1 MSPNEPIVVVGS
13 ACRFPGGVDS
23 PAKLWDLL
31 KEPKDLQS
39 EVPKER
45 FNIDAFYHPNG
56 SHHGRTNAR
65 HGYFLDE
72 TPRAFDA
79 SFFNIQAGEAESID
93 PQQRLLLETT
103 YDAVA
108 AAGYGLHDLRGSD
121 TAVYVGL
128 MTHDF
133 ELVKVN
139 DISYSPTYF
148 ATGAATSIASNRL
161 SYFFDWH
168 GPSMTIDT
176 ACSSSLVAV
185 HLAVQ
190 QLRNGSSKTAIAAGS
205 NLILSPMN
213 YITESKLNMLSPTG
227 RSRMWDAAADGY
239 ARGEGVAT
247 VVLKTLS
254 QALLNGDSI
263 ECVIRETGINQDG
276 RTTGI
281 TMPSHVAQETLI
293 RETYARAGLD
303 VAQAENRC
311 QFFEAHGTGTPAG
324 DPQEAEAI
332 SKAFFG
338 SQDSPDSERLFVGS
352 LKTVIGHTEGT
363 AGIAGLLKAS
373 LAVQNGVIP
382 PNLLF
387 ENLSPKVAPFYKNIA
402 ITREAQ
408 SWPEL
413 KPGQPRR
420 ASVNSFGFGGTNA
433 HAIIEEYKPSAS
445 SSETT
450 SKPESQLISAAYALP
465 LVLSAKSER
474 SLKSLMK
481 QTAQFIKSNPDTDM
495 LDLFWT
501 LLRKRSILPYRQT
514 VVGSSREAITLA
526 LENVISENAS
536 LEPNLRSFTTSQEKP
551 RLLGVFT
558 GQGAQWPGM
567 LRSLISAIPHV
578 RDIVAELDQSLQTLP
593 VEYRPSWTLY
603 EQFLLEDEV
612 SNVSKASFS
621 QPLCCAVQIVLVRLL
636 AAAGVEFTTIV
647 GHSSGEI
654 ACAFAG
660 GFISASQAI
669 RIAHLRGL
677 TSKHAGSP
685 NGGEGGML
693 AAGTSLEDAQE
704 LCELEMFQGRI
715 SVAASNSPDSTT
727 ISGDADA
734 LAELQTILED
744 ESKFVRMLKVD
755 KAYHSHHMI
764 PCSSHY
770 IKALTDCG
778 CDVADGAG
786 SSVAW
791 YSSVHQNKRMKASD
805 VTAEY
810 WNDNLV
816 SPVRFMQAVE
826 AAAIEHKSLDAAIE
840 VGCHPALKA
849 PCLATLKTVLSE
861 DMPYTGCMQRGSD
874 NVQAFASAVGYLWER
889 LNLGAVD
896 PDSFISKV
904 LAPGKSLRSLS
915 KTLPRYPWDHSRT
928 HWNETRAIKAHLH
941 GSRPHLLLGS
951 LSPSSTSSS
960 SQWHNTVRPRDQEW
974 LQGHALQGQAVFP
987 AAGYIVMA
995 MEAALQMAGGRSVQ
1009 LLEVL
1014 DMSIDKAVTFE
1025 DENSPAELIVAVDT
1039 LVSQPGQI
1047 KLGFTIDSC
1056 LAKESR
1062 PSTSATGQ
1070 LVVTFGDS
1078 SSNVLPPANEDPPHL
1093 TTVNIK
1099 NFYREL
1105 DELGFDYSKDYRCIY
1120 NLGRADAKATG
1131 VMAFP
1136 RLDDGSRPIVLHPAS
1151 MDLAFQTIMGAY
1163 SAPGDKR
1170 LRSIYV
1176 PVHIDRISL
1185 VPALCA
1191 SVAESDSAP
1200 VVHFNTANTYDKGD
1214 VLAGDATVFSSGND
1228 KQVLYR
1234 IENLLL
1240 QPLSKPSEAEDHK
1253 AFTKTVWGPLKPQ
1266 ALLDNPDLWATEQDK
1281 QVIPIIER
1289 ICYFYMKEFVSQL
1302 TEEDRTNATLP
1313 HQRYIYWNEHVSA
1326 KVKEG
1331 TWHEWYDPSWESDT
1345 REQIELLVVKNSYH
1359 PHVKMA
1365 KRVSENTLST
1375 IREKSNPFLWMDH
1388 DGLLTEFYTSYL
1400 TSGPGWLYGQELVS
1414 QLCHR
1419 YQTMDI
1425 LEIGGGTASATKYIL
1440 DIPQLGFNS
1449 YTFTDIS
1456 PAFFEKAQE
1465 HFSAHEDRMIF
1476 QKLDITK
1483 KPEEQGF
1490 KPHSYDM
1497 IIASSVLHATPK
1509 LAETMTNV
1517 RSLLKPGGHV
1527 VLLEATHRDHTRVG
1541 YLFGLFPDW
1550 WAGIDEGRD
1559 LDPFADIN
1567 QWDAIFKQTGFSG
1580 VDTRTL
1586 DRHGNL
1592 FPNTLFCTH
1601 AVNTKV
1607 ARLDAPLSAPP
1618 TDKALPQVV
1627 VVGGGSAKSARI
1639 LEEVRQTLPGR
1650 EIVSLKRIEDVL
1662 ESAIPPKST
1671 FLVLSELDHETFSG
1685 IDEVRFSAIKSL
1697 LELAGTILWLTENAW
1712 IENPYQAMT
1721 AGMLRSARLEYPATH
1736 NQSLD
1741 VDDAEKLD
1749 TQFVVEQLLR
1759 LEEPSGSKEDILWTL
1774 EPEVYVSK
1782 SRAYIPRIK
1791 PDIERNNRLNSKRR
1805 AITAPVDS
1813 RQTPVTLLASSDT
1826 LYLESSETFGA
1837 DSSAEADLEVKVDFS
1852 LGNAVR
1858 VGDLGFWHLLQGTIV
1873 GTDKAVIA
1881 LSTANA
1887 SIAHVHSRHAF
1898 VLPTSEGVAE
1908 SASTLLSTAARLVAQ
1923 RVFNGIASGASVL
1936 VMEPP
1941 SFCIEAI
1948 VEAGKS
1954 RKVQVHL
1961 ATTRASLSSSLPW
1974 IRLHSLETDAGIR
1987 KALPV
1992 NLSAYYDFSD
2002 EKSAI
2007 TSLGSRVA
2015 SLLPSVC
2022 LRFSR
2027 SHIFQS
2033 SAESISS
2040 LEQDALQRSL
2050 VEEAVLAAAAE
2061 VPQTTTSSEADDES
2075 IVRSARSIT
2084 DLKDALAT
2092 STIIDWRTETHV
2104 AARVRA
2110 VDSGKLFSLDKTYL
2124 LLGLAGSLGRSLA
2137 RWLITHGARHVVIS
2151 SRNPETPDPK
2161 WLAEIENLGGV
2172 ITVLSIDVSKE
2183 ASIDAG
2189 LAQIRQTLPPIGGIA
2204 YGPLVLHDALL
2215 ASMDLSMMNVPV
2227 NSKVVG
2233 AQILHERFSSQAKNP
2248 LDFFVMFSSVATVG
2262 GNPGQANY
2270 TAANSYLQALAQKRH
2285 AQGLP
2290 ASTIAIGAV
2299 IGVGFLSRTGREE
2312 EFKLAS
2318 DTDTI
2323 SEDEFLTLFAEAV
2336 VSGRRTPATQP
2347 VAITDI
2353 SDLEV
2358 ITGIPEF
2365 SARHKDTVKFYD
2377 DPRFGNLKVPES
2389 RANTDGASGA
2399 KSSVKE
2405 QLLKART
2412 LDEVR
2417 DIIVD
2422 GLSQKMRGILHIPA
2436 DEKVNATTPLIDQG
2450 VDSLGAITVGSWFSK
2465 TLMIDI
2471 PLLRVVSGASIAEL
2485 AEEAAGRLSRAAIP
2499 LIESADGIVSSE
2511 DDSRSGSDSPI
2522 DTSNATSISDL
2533 KGGEVVLDDKAAT
2546 SRQIPLSLTQ
2556 EHSWKLLQQLSSE
2569 PTIFHN
2575 TIGVFMK
2582 GSVDLERLEKALNKS
2597 LRRHEIF
2604 RTSFLP
2610 EGEQAILPTPVTR
2623 VRYVEVSDRAAAEEA
2638 YKQLEN
2644 EEYDLAAGE
2653 GLKIVNFHWAQDEHL
2668 FVIGYHRLVGD
2679 GSTTQNFLDE
2689 VGQLYDGAQLSAP
2702 PQYSSFAARQRSVVQ
2717 SGQMDADIAYWTS
2730 MYKTLPEVLP
2740 VLSLPGA
2747 QKQRDASNRVAWKQH
2762 VGTLRLS
2769 AILAFRIR
2777 ERCKKLKG
2785 VTPMHFY
2792 LAAYHLLLARLSA
2805 AEDVAIGIADT
2816 NRASIQDVSTMG
2828 FFANLLPV
2836 RLAPFEPA
2844 QTFADELEAIKERLR
2859 QAMQH
2864 ARVPYG
2870 VTLDRLGLASSSAE
2884 LPHAPLFQAVFDYR
2898 QGAAETG
2905 RLGGASFTEI
2915 WASRERTPHDVV
2927 LEMSDDPAREPLV
2940 TVKLQSYLYGEED
2953 PKAFLS
2959 AYEAILTSFSE
2970 NTKLAVAKD

>member
-1 MSPNEPIVVVGS
+1 MT
-13 ACRFPGGVDS
+13 
-23 PAKLWDLL
+23 LL
-31 KEPKDLQS
+31 S
-39 EVPKER
+39 C
-45 FNIDAFYHPNG
+45 I
-56 SHHGRTNAR
+56 
-65 HGYFLDE
+65 
-72 TPRAFDA
+72 
-79 SFFNIQAGEAESID
+79 
-93 PQQRLLLETT
+93 LLLRDFSIRNVAGRMDIEA
-103 YDAVA
+103 YDAVPICIYLWA
-108 AAGYGLHDLRGSD
+108 RVAQKWVVMTWRHWIYGLW
-121 TAVYVGL
+121 V
-128 MTHDF
+128 
-133 ELVKVN
+133 ELNLVLHQ
-139 DISYSPTYF
+139 
-148 ATGAATSIASNRL
+148 NR
-161 SYFFDWH
+161 
-168 GPSMTIDT
+168 
-176 ACSSSLVAV
+176 
-185 HLAVQ
+185 
-190 QLRNGSSKTAIAAGS
+190 
-205 NLILSPMN
+205 
-213 YITESKLNMLSPTG
+213 
-227 RSRMWDAAADGY
+227 RM
-239 ARGEGVAT
+239 
-247 VVLKTLS
+247 
-254 QALLNGDSI
+254 
-263 ECVIRETGINQDG
+263 
-276 RTTGI
+276 
-281 TMPSHVAQETLI
+281 
-293 RETYARAGLD
+293 
-303 VAQAENRC
+303 
-311 QFFEAHGTGTPAG
+311 
-324 DPQEAEAI
+324 
-332 SKAFFG
+332 
-338 SQDSPDSERLFVGS
+338 
-352 LKTVIGHTEGT
+352 
-363 AGIAGLLKAS
+363 
-373 LAVQNGVIP
+373 
-382 PNLLF
+382 
-387 ENLSPKVAPFYKNIA
+387 
-402 ITREAQ
+402 
-408 SWPEL
+408 
-413 KPGQPRR
+413 
-420 ASVNSFGFGGTNA
+420 
-433 HAIIEEYKPSAS
+433 KPS
-445 SSETT
+445 
-450 SKPESQLISAAYALP
+450 
-465 LVLSAKSER
+465 
-474 SLKSLMK
+474 
-481 QTAQFIKSNPDTDM
+481 
-495 LDLFWT
+495 
-501 LLRKRSILPYRQT
+501 
-514 VVGSSREAITLA
+514 
-526 LENVISENAS
+526 
-536 LEPNLRSFTTSQEKP
+536 
-551 RLLGVFT
+551 
-558 GQGAQWPGM
+558 
-567 LRSLISAIPHV
+567 
-578 RDIVAELDQSLQTLP
+578 DI
-593 VEYRPSWTLY
+593 
-603 EQFLLEDEV
+603 
-612 SNVSKASFS
+612 
-621 QPLCCAVQIVLVRLL
+621 
-636 AAAGVEFTTIV
+636 
-647 GHSSGEI
+647 
-654 ACAFAG
+654 
-660 GFISASQAI
+660 
-669 RIAHLRGL
+669 
-677 TSKHAGSP
+677 
-685 NGGEGGML
+685 
-693 AAGTSLEDAQE
+693 
-704 LCELEMFQGRI
+704 
-715 SVAASNSPDSTT
+715 
-727 ISGDADA
+727 
-734 LAELQTILED
+734 
-744 ESKFVRMLKVD
+744 
-755 KAYHSHHMI
+755 
-764 PCSSHY
+764 
-770 IKALTDCG
+770 
-778 CDVADGAG
+778 
-786 SSVAW
+786 
-791 YSSVHQNKRMKASD
+791 
-805 VTAEY
+805 TAEY
-810 WNDNLV
+810 WKENLI
-816 SPVRFMQAVE
+816 SSVRFMQATE
-826 AAAIEHKSLDAAIE
+826 AAAIEHQSLDAAIE

-861 DMPYTGCMQRGSD
+861 EISYTGCMQRGSD
-874 NVQAFASAVGYLWER
+874 NVQAFAVL
-889 LNLGAVD
+889 
-896 PDSFISKV
+896 FITKV
-904 LAPGKSLRSLS
+904 IAPGKSLRSLS
-915 KTLPRYPWDHSRT
+915 KALPRYPWDHSRT
-928 HWNETRAIKAHLH
+928 HWNETRAIKAYLY
-941 GSRPHLLLGS
+941 GQKPHLLLGS
-951 LSPSSTSSS
+951 LSASSTGSTSR
-960 SQWHNTVRPRDQEW
+960 WHNTIRPRDHEW

-1039 LVSQPGQI
+1039 IVSQPDQI

-1056 LAKESR
+1056 LAKESK

-1078 SSNVLPPANEDPPHL
+1078 STNVLPPANDDPPHL

-1120 NLGRADAKATG
+1120 NLARADAKATG
-1131 VMAFP
+1131 HMAFP

-1185 VPALCA
+1185 VPALCV
-1191 SVAESDSAP
+1191 SIAESDSAP
-1200 VVHFNTANTYDKGD
+1200 IVHFNTANTYDKGD
-1214 VLAGDATVFSSGND
+1214 VLAGDAT
-1228 KQVLYR
+1228 
-1234 IENLLL
+1234 
-1240 QPLSKPSEAEDHK
+1240 PLSKPSEAEDHK
-1253 AFTKTVWGPLKPQ
+1253 AFTKTVWGPLKPEG
-1266 ALLDNPDLWATEQDK
+1266 LLDNPDLWATEQDK

-1302 TEEDRTNATLP
+1302 TEEDRANATLP

-1345 REQIELLVVKNSYH
+1345 REQIEQLVVENSYH

-1375 IREKSNPFLWMDH
+1375 ICEKSNPFLWMDH

-1490 KPHSYDM
+1490 KPHSYNM

-1509 LAETMTNV
+1509 LAETMANV

-1618 TDKALPQVV
+1618 TDKALPQIVV
-1627 VVGGGSAKSARI
+1627 IGGGSAKSARI
-1639 LEEVRQTLPGR
+1639 LDEVQQTLPGR

-1662 ESAIPPKST
+1662 ESSIPPKST

-1741 VDDAEKLD
+1741 VEDAEKLD
-1749 TQFVVEQLLR
+1749 TKFLVEQLIR
-1759 LEEPSGSKEDILWTL
+1759 LEEPTDSKEDILWTL
-1774 EPEVYVSK
+1774 EPGVYVSK

-1791 PDIERNNRLNSKRR
+1791 HDIQRNNRLNSKRR
-1805 AITAPVDS
+1805 AITASVDS
-1813 RQTPVTLLASSDT
+1813 HTTPVTLLASEDT
-1826 LYLESSETFGA
+1826 LYFESSETFGA
-1837 DSSAEADLEVKVDFS
+1837 DSSAETDLEVKIDFS
-1852 LGNAVR
+1852 LGNAIL
-1858 VGDLGFWHLLQGTIV
+1858 VGDLGFWHLVQGTIV
-1873 GTDKAVIA
+1873 GTDKAVMA
-1881 LSTANA
+1881 LSATNA
-1887 SIAHVHSRHAF
+1887 SIVHVHPSHAF
-1898 VLPTSEGVAE
+1898 ILPASESVAE
-1908 SASTLLSTAARLVAQ
+1908 NASVLLLTAARLVAQ
-1923 RVFNGIASGASVL
+1923 RIFNGIASGASVL

-1941 SFCIEAI
+1941 GFCVDAI
-1948 VEAGKS
+1948 VETGKS
-1954 RKVQVHL
+1954 RNVQVHF
-1961 ATTRASLSSSLPW
+1961 ATAGASVPSSLPW

-1992 NLSAYYDFSD
+1992 NLSAYYDFS
-2002 EKSAI
+2002 EGASSI

-2015 SLLPSVC
+2015 KLLPPVC
-2022 LRFSR
+2022 LKFDRG
-2027 SHIFQS
+2027 HIFQS

-2040 LEQDALQRSL
+2040 PEQDALQRPL
-2050 VEEAVLAAAAE
+2050 VEQAVLAAAAE
-2061 VPQTTTSSEADDES
+2061 VPKSAASPEVDEESSVKPVGS
-2075 IVRSARSIT
+2075 II
-2084 DLKDALAT
+2084 DLKDASVT
-2092 STIIDWRTETHV
+2092 STIIDWRTESRVT
-2104 AARVRA
+2104 ARVRA

-2151 SRNPETPDPK
+2151 SRNPETLDPK
-2161 WLAEIENLGGV
+2161 WLAEIENLGGI

-2233 AQILHERFSSQAKNP
+2233 AQILHERFSNQAKDP

-2270 TAANSYLQALAQKRH
+2270 TAANSFLQALAQKRH
-2285 AQGLP
+2285 IQGLP

-2336 VSGRRTPATQP
+2336 VSGRRAPGSQP

-2353 SDLEV
+2353 SDFEV

-2417 DIIVD
+2417 DIIID

-2511 DDSRSGSDSPI
+2511 DDSRNGSNSPI

-2533 KGGEVVLDDKAAT
+2533 RGDDVALDDKTAT

-2556 EHSWKLLQQLSSE
+2556 EHSWKLLQQLSNE

-2582 GSVDLERLEKALNKS
+2582 GSVDLDRLEKALNKS

-2604 RTSFLP
+2604 RTAFSP
-2610 EGEQAILPTPVTR
+2610 EGEQVILPAPVTR
-2623 VRYVEVSDRAAAEEA
+2623 VRYVEVNDRAAAEEA
-2638 YKQLEN
+2638 YKQLEI

-2653 GLKIVNFHWAQDEHL
+2653 GLKIVDFHWAQDEHL

-2702 PQYSSFAARQRSVVQ
+2702 PQYSNFAARQRSDVQ

-2730 MYKTLPEVLP
+2730 MYKTLPGVLP
-2740 VLSLPGA
+2740 VLSLPNA
-2747 QKQRDASNRVAWKQH
+2747 RKQRDASNRVAWKQH

-2844 QTFADELEAIKERLR
+2844 QTFADELESVKERLR

-2927 LEMSDDPAREPLV
+2927 LEMSDDPAKEPLV

-2959 AYEAILTSFSE
+2959 AYEATLTSFSE
-2970 NTKLAVAKD
+2970 NTKLAIAQD

>member
-1 MSPNEPIVVVGS
+1 MPPSEPIVVTGS
-13 ACRFPGGVDS
+13 ACRFPGSVDS
-23 PAKLWDLL
+23 PSKLWDLL
-31 KEPKDLQS
+31 KEPRDLQS
-39 EVPKER
+39 EVPKDR
-45 FNIDAFYHPNG
+45 FNIDAFYHPDG

-65 HGYFLDE
+65 HGYFLDQ

-133 ELVKVN
+133 ELIKVN
-139 DISYSPTYF
+139 DIDYSPTYF

-168 GPSMTIDT
+168 GPSMTVDT

-190 QLRNGSSKTAIAAGS
+190 QLRSGVSKTAIAAGS

-213 YITESKLNMLSPTG
+213 YITESKLSMLSPTG
-227 RSRMWDAAADGY
+227 RSRMWDIEADGY
-239 ARGEGVAT
+239 ARGEGVCV

-254 QALLNGDSI
+254 QALLDGDII

-281 TMPSHVAQETLI
+281 TMPSHIAQETLI

-303 VAQAENRC
+303 AQKAEDRC

-332 SKAFFG
+332 SRAFFG
-338 SQDSPDSERLFVGS
+338 NCTGSEGDKLFVGS
-352 LKTVIGHTEGT
+352 LKTVVGHTEGT

-373 LAVQNGVIP
+373 LAVQHGIIP

-387 ENLSPKVAPFYKNIA
+387 ENLSPKVAPFYHNLS
-402 ITREAQ
+402 ITKMAQ
-408 SWPEL
+408 PWPETA
-413 KPGQPRR
+413 PGQPRR

-445 SSETT
+445 STT
-450 SKPESQLISAAYALP
+450 AQGSNSSSAAYTLP
-465 LVLSAKSER
+465 LVVSAKSES

-481 QTAQFIKSNPDTDM
+481 QTVHFMKSNPDVDM
-495 LDLFWT
+495 LDLLWT
-501 LLRKRSILPYRQT
+501 LLCKRSVLPYRQT
-514 VVGSSREAITLA
+514 VVGDSRESITLA
-526 LENVISENAS
+526 LETAISENS
-536 LEPNLRSFTTSQEKP
+536 GPERNLRPFNAGQGKP
-551 RLLGVFT
+551 RFLGVFT

-567 LRSLISAIPHV
+567 LKSLITAVPHV
-578 RDIVAELDQSLQTLP
+578 RDIVAELDNSLQTLP
-593 VEYRPSWTLY
+593 SQYRPAWTIYAELM
-603 EQFLLEDEV
+603 LEGEA
-612 SNVSKASFS
+612 SNVTKASFS

-669 RIAHLRGL
+669 RIAYLRGL
-677 TSKHAGSP
+677 TSKHAASP
-685 NGGEGGML
+685 NGGEGAML

-715 SVAASNSPDSTT
+715 CVAASNSPDSTT
-727 ISGDADA
+727 LSGDADA
-734 LAELQTILED
+734 IVEMQGILED
-744 ESKFVRMLKVD
+744 ESKFVRVLKVD

-764 PCSSHY
+764 PCSAPY
-770 IKALTDCG
+770 LQALVDCG

-786 SSVAW
+786 SSAVW
-791 YSSVHQNKRMKASD
+791 YSSVQQNKRMQASD
-805 VTAEY
+805 VNAEY
-810 WNDNLV
+810 WNNNLV

-826 AAAIEHKSLDAAIE
+826 TAAIEHKSLDAAIE

-849 PCLATLKTVLSE
+849 PCLTTLKTVLAGE
-861 DMPYTGCMQRGSD
+861 LPYTGCMQRGSSD
-874 NVQAFASAVGYLWER
+874 VIAFAGALGYLWER
-889 LNLGAVD
+889 LDLAVID
-896 PDSFISKV
+896 LNSFIPQVVS
-904 LAPGKSLRSLS
+904 PDRIPRSLA
-915 KTLPRYPWDHSRT
+915 KILPSYPWDHTRT
-928 HWNETRAIKAHLH
+928 HWAETRAIKNHLH
-941 GSRPHLLLGS
+941 ASTPHLMLGS
-951 LSPSSTSSS
+951 LSSSSTATFF
-960 SQWHNTVRPRDQEW
+960 QWKNIIRPRDHEW

-995 MEAALQMAGGRSVQ
+995 MEAAIQVAGVRAIQ

-1014 DMSIDKAVTFE
+1014 NMSIDKAVTFE
-1025 DENSPAELIVAVDT
+1025 DENSPAELLLTVET
-1039 LVSQPGQI
+1039 LLSDPDQ
-1047 KLGFTIDSC
+1047 LNLSFSIDSC
-1056 LAKESR
+1056 LAKESK
-1062 PSTSATGQ
+1062 PSRSANGQ
-1070 LVVTFGDS
+1070 LIVTFGDS
-1078 SSNVLPPANEDPPHL
+1078 TSVDHVLPPAGEDPPHL
-1093 TTVNIK
+1093 TMVNIK

-1105 DELGFDYSKDYRCIY
+1105 DELGFDYSKDYRCVY

-1131 VMAFP
+1131 TMAFP
-1136 RLDDGSRPIVLHPAS
+1136 RLDDGARPIVLHPAS

-1176 PVHIDRISL
+1176 PVHIDRITV
-1185 VPALCA
+1185 VPALCVSTA
-1191 SVAESDSAP
+1191 DSDSAP
-1200 VVHFNTANTYDKGD
+1200 IVHFKTTNTYDKGD
-1214 VLAGDATVFSSGND
+1214 VLAGDATVFAAGND
-1228 KQVLYR
+1228 KRVLYR

-1240 QPLSKPSEAEDHK
+1240 KPLSKPSEAEDHK
-1253 AFTKTVWGPLKPQ
+1253 AFTKTVWAPLKPD

-1289 ICYFYMKEFVSQL
+1289 ICYFYMKNFVSQL
-1302 TEEDRTNATLP
+1302 TDEDRANATLP

-1331 TWHEWYDPSWESDT
+1331 TWHEWYSPSWEYDT
-1345 REQIELLVVKNSYH
+1345 REQIEQLVIENSYH

-1375 IREKSNPFLWMDH
+1375 IREQSNPFLWMDH

-1465 HFSAHEDRMIF
+1465 LFTAHEDRMTF

-1483 KPEEQGF
+1483 RPEDQGF

-1497 IIASSVLHATPK
+1497 VIASSVLHATPK
-1509 LAETMTNV
+1509 LAETMANV

-1541 YLFGLFPDW
+1541 FLFGLFPDW
-1550 WAGIDEGRD
+1550 WAGMDEGRD
-1559 LDPFADIN
+1559 LDPFADIK

-1586 DRHGNL
+1586 DRHGNI

-1618 TDKALPQVV
+1618 ADKSVPQIV
-1627 VVGGGSAKSARI
+1627 VVGGSSSKSARI
-1639 LEEVRQTLPGR
+1639 LGEVRQFLSHR
-1650 EIVSLKRIEDVL
+1650 DIVSLERLEDVPKA
-1662 ESAIPPKST
+1662 SIAQKST
-1671 FLVLSELDHETFSG
+1671 LLVISELDQETFLG
-1685 IDEVRFSAIKSL
+1685 IDETRFESIKTL
-1697 LELAGTILWLTENAW
+1697 LELAGSILWITENAW
-1712 IENPYQAMT
+1712 TENPYQAMT

-1741 VDDAEKLD
+1741 VDDVNSLD
-1749 TQFVVEQLLR
+1749 IQWLTEQLLR
-1759 LEEPSGSKEDILWTL
+1759 LEEASGTKDEILWTL

-1782 SRAYIPRIK
+1782 GRAYIPRIK
-1791 PDIERNNRLNSKRR
+1791 HDIERNNRLNSKRR
-1805 AITAPVDS
+1805 TITASVDS
-1813 RQTPVTLLASSDT
+1813 RKTPVALKASEDS
-1826 LYLESSETFGA
+1826 LYLEAVEARSPVGTV
-1837 DSSAEADLEVKVDFS
+1837 AEVTDLVIDVKFS
-1852 LGNAVR
+1852 LVNAIR
-1858 VGDLGFWHLLQGTIV
+1858 VGDLGYWYLLQGTATNT
-1873 GTDKAVIA
+1873 GKAVIA
-1881 LSTANA
+1881 ISQINA
-1887 SIAHVHSRHAF
+1887 SIVQVPPQQVFALS
-1898 VLPTSEGVAE
+1898 TN
-1908 SASTLLSTAARLVAQ
+1908 ASTTDTTSVLLTIASSFVAQ
-1923 RVFNGIASGASVL
+1923 TVLSSAVSGASIL

-1941 SFCIEAI
+1941 SFCIDGIIEI
-1948 VEAGKS
+1948 SKMKNV
-1954 RKVQVHL
+1954 KVHF
-1961 ATTRASLSSSLPW
+1961 ATVKSLSSSSVSW
-1974 IRLHSLETDAGIR
+1974 IRLHPYESDADI
-1987 KALPV
+1987 KKLLPA
-1992 NLSAYYDFSD
+1992 NLSGFYDFSD
-2002 EKSAI
+2002 ENN
-2007 TSLGSRVA
+2007 TTTNLGRRVA
-2015 SLLPSVC
+2015 SLLPPFCVKFG
-2022 LRFSR
+2022 LAHILQ
-2027 SHIFQS
+2027 SHG
-2033 SAESISS
+2033 AP
-2040 LEQDALQRSL
+2040 LVQRSVQIPL
-2050 VEEAVLAAAAE
+2050 TEDSV
-2061 VPQTTTSSEADDES
+2061 S
-2075 IVRSARSIT
+2075 
-2084 DLKDALAT
+2084 KALAIGT
-2092 STIIDWRTETHV
+2092 SNNQGDAHVVKSVSGITHLEDMMAVVDWRVEDCVT
-2104 AARVRA
+2104 ARIRA
-2110 VDSGKLFSLDKTYL
+2110 IDSGKLFAQDKTYL

-2137 RWLITHGARHVVIS
+2137 RWLVAHGARHVVIS
-2151 SRNPETPDPK
+2151 SRNPEMPDPK
-2161 WLAEIENLGGV
+2161 WLEEIENLGGQ
-2172 ITVLSIDVSKE
+2172 ITTLSIDVSKE
-2183 ASIDAG
+2183 ASINAG
-2189 LAQIRQTLPPIGGIA
+2189 LAQIRETLPVIGGIA

-2233 AQILHERFSSQAKNP
+2233 ASILHERFSSPSTDP
-2248 LDFFVMFSSVATVG
+2248 LDFFIMFSSVATVG

-2285 AQGLP
+2285 AMGLP

-2323 SEDEFLTLFAEAV
+2323 SEDEFLTLFGEAI
-2336 VSGRRTPATQP
+2336 VSGRRTSDSGK
-2347 VAITDI
+2347 VAITEI
-2353 SDLEV
+2353 SDLEI

-2389 RANTDGASGA
+2389 RLNTDGGSGA

-2412 LDEVR
+2412 ADEVR
-2417 DIIVD
+2417 DIIID
-2422 GLSQKMRGILHIPA
+2422 GLSQKMRAILHIPA
-2436 DEKVNATTPLIDQG
+2436 DEKLEATAPLIDQG
-2450 VDSLGAITVGSWFSK
+2450 VDSLGAITVGSWFSR

-2485 AEEAAGRLSRAAIP
+2485 AEEAAGRLPLAAIP
-2499 LIESADGIVSSE
+2499 LVDSTDMIGVSHE
-2511 DDSRSGSDSPI
+2511 DSSNGSDMPLDS
-2522 DTSNATSISDL
+2522 SNATSISGL
-2533 KGGEVVLDDKAAT
+2533 RADDCDVYGKT
-2546 SRQIPLSLTQ
+2546 DGPRQLSLSLTQ
-2556 EHSWKLLQQLSSE
+2556 EHSWKLLKQLSND

-2582 GSVDLERLEKALNKS
+2582 GPIDHGRLENALNAS

-2604 RTSFLP
+2604 HTAFTSD
-2610 EGEQAILPTPVTR
+2610 GEQTILTAPSPR
-2623 VRYVEVSDRAAAEEA
+2623 VRFVSVSDRTAAEDA
-2638 YKQLEN
+2638 YRELEN
-2644 EEYDLAAGE
+2644 EEYNLAAGE
-2653 GLKIVNFHWAQDEHL
+2653 GLKIADFYWGKDEHL

-2689 VGQLYDGAQLSAP
+2689 IGQLYDGAKLSLP
-2702 PQYSSFAARQRSVVQ
+2702 PQYSKFAIRQRSEVE
-2717 SGQMDADIAYWTS
+2717 SGQMNADIAYWTS
-2730 MYKTLPEVLP
+2730 MYDSIPAVLP
-2740 VLSLPGA
+2740 ILSLPHA
-2747 QKQRDASNRVAWKQH
+2747 QKQRTQDDRITWKQH
-2762 VGTLRLS
+2762 VGMLRLN
-2769 AILAFRIR
+2769 AVLAFRIR
-2777 ERCKKLKG
+2777 ERCKKFKG

-2792 LAAYHLLLARLSA
+2792 LAAYHILLERLANA
-2805 AEDVAIGIADT
+2805 KDVAIGIADA
-2816 NRASIQDVSTMG
+2816 NRTSIQDVSTMG

-2836 RLAPFEPA
+2836 RMASLEPS
-2844 QTFADELEAIKERLR
+2844 QTFADELESVKECMRK
-2859 QAMQH
+2859 AMRH
-2864 ARVPYG
+2864 SRVPYG
-2870 VTLDRLGLASSSAE
+2870 ITLDRLGLESSSVE
-2884 LPHAPLFQAVFDYR
+2884 LQHAPLFQAVFDYR

-2905 RLGGASFTEI
+2905 RLGGAFFTEI
-2915 WASRERTPHDVV
+2915 WASRERTPHDIV
-2927 LEMSDDPAREPLV
+2927 LEMSDDPAKEPLV

-2953 PKAFLS
+2953 PKACLD
-2959 AYEAILTSFSE
+2959 AYEAILAIFSE
-2970 NTKLAVAKD
+2970 NTKLPVSKQ

>member
-1 MSPNEPIVVVGS
+1 MSPNEPIVVIGS

-23 PAKLWDLL
+23 PAKLWELL

-45 FNIDAFYHPNG
+45 FNIDAFYHPDD

-168 GPSMTIDT
+168 GPSFL
-176 ACSSSLVAV
+176 SSCGASCGATTEERIEQDSYSSWLEFDLV
-185 HLAVQ
+185 
-190 QLRNGSSKTAIAAGS
+190 SK
-205 NLILSPMN
+205 
-213 YITESKLNMLSPTG
+213 
-227 RSRMWDAAADGY
+227 SRMWDAAADGY

-254 QALLNGDSI
+254 QALLDGDSI

-338 SQDSPDSERLFVGS
+338 SQDSSDSERLLVGS

-387 ENLSPKVAPFYKNIA
+387 ENLSPKVAPFYKNLS
-402 ITREAQ
+402 ITKEAQ
-408 SWPEL
+408 PWPEL

-433 HAIIEEYKPSAS
+433 HAIIEEYKTSAS
-445 SSETT
+445 STETT
-450 SKPESQLISAAYALP
+450 SKPESQITSAAYALP

-481 QTAQFIKSNPDTDM
+481 QTAQFIKSNPDVDM

-501 LLRKRSILPYRQT
+501 LLCKRSILPYRQT
-514 VVGSSREAITLA
+514 VVGSSREAIILA
-526 LENVISENAS
+526 LENAISENAS
-536 LEPNLRSFTTSQEKP
+536 SEPTLRSFTTSQEKP

-567 LRSLISAIPHV
+567 MRSLISAIPQV
-578 RDIVAELDQSLQTLP
+578 RDIVVELDRSLQTLP
-593 VEYRPSWTLY
+593 VEYRPSWTLH
-603 EQFLLEDEV
+603 EQFLLEDEA
-612 SNVSKASFS
+612 SNVTKASFS

-669 RIAHLRGL
+669 RIAYLRGL
-677 TSKHAGSP
+677 TSKYASSRT
-685 NGGEGGML
+685 GEREACL
-693 AAGTSLEDAQE
+693 
-704 LCELEMFQGRI
+704 R
-715 SVAASNSPDSTT
+715 TT

-755 KAYHSHHMI
+755 KAYHSHHMLS
-764 PCSSHY
+764 CSPHY
-770 IKALTDCG
+770 IKALEDCG
-778 CDVADGAG
+778 CDVADGVG

-791 YSSVHQNKRMKASD
+791 YSSVHQNRRMKASD
-805 VTAEY
+805 ITAEY
-810 WNDNLV
+810 WNENLV
-816 SPVRFMQAVE
+816 SSVRFMQAIE

-861 DMPYTGCMQRGSD
+861 EIPYTGCMQRGSD

-889 LNLGAVD
+889 LGLNAVD
-896 PDSFISKV
+896 PDSFIAKV
-904 LAPGKSLRSLS
+904 IAPGNSLRSLS
-915 KTLPRYPWDHSRT
+915 KALPRYPWDHSRT
-928 HWNETRAIKAHLH
+928 HWNETRAIKAHLY
-941 GSRPHLLLGS
+941 GEKPHLLLGS
-951 LSPSSTSSS
+951 LSASSTGST
-960 SQWHNTVRPRDQEW
+960 SQWHNTIRPRDHEW

-1025 DENSPAELIVAVDT
+1025 DKNSPAELIVAVDT
-1039 LVSQPGQI
+1039 IVSQPDQI

-1056 LAKESR
+1056 LAKETK

-1078 SSNVLPPANEDPPHL
+1078 STNVLPPANDDPPHL

-1120 NLGRADAKATG
+1120 NLARADAKATG
-1131 VMAFP
+1131 HMAFP

-1185 VPALCA
+1185 VPSLCA

-1200 VVHFNTANTYDKGD
+1200 IVHFNTANTYDKGD
-1214 VLAGDATVFSSGND
+1214 VLAGDATVFSSDDD

-1253 AFTKTVWGPLKPQ
+1253 AFTKTVWGPLKPE

-1302 TEEDRTNATLP
+1302 TEEDRANATMP

-1345 REQIELLVVKNSYH
+1345 REQIEQLVVENSYH

-1509 LAETMTNV
+1509 LAETMANV

-1618 TDKALPQVV
+1618 TDRALPQIVV
-1627 VVGGGSAKSARI
+1627 IGGGSSKSAR
-1639 LEEVRQTLPGR
+1639 LLDEVRQTLPGR

-1662 ESAIPPKST
+1662 ESSIPPKST
-1671 FLVLSELDHETFSG
+1671 FLVLSELDYETFSG

-1749 TQFVVEQLLR
+1749 TNFLVQQLLR
-1759 LEEPSGSKEDILWTL
+1759 LEEPTDSKEDILWTL

-1791 PDIERNNRLNSKRR
+1791 HDIQRNNRLNSKRR
-1805 AITAPVDS
+1805 AITASVDS
-1813 RQTPVTLLASSDT
+1813 HTTPVTLLASEDT
-1826 LYLESSETFGA
+1826 LYLESSETFGE
-1837 DSSAEADLEVKVDFS
+1837 DSSVEADLEVKVDFS
-1852 LGNAVR
+1852 LGNAIR
-1858 VGDLGFWHLLQGTIV
+1858 VGDLGFWHLVQGTIV
-1873 GTDKAVIA
+1873 GTDKKVMA
-1881 LSTANA
+1881 LSATNA
-1887 SIAHVHSRHAF
+1887 SIVHVHSSHAF
-1898 VLPTSEGVAE
+1898 VVPASEGVAE
-1908 SASTLLSTAARLVAQ
+1908 NASVLLSTAARLVAQ
-1923 RVFNGIASGASVL
+1923 RIFNGIASGASVL

-1941 SFCIEAI
+1941 SFCVDAIIET
-1948 VEAGKS
+1948 GKS
-1954 RKVQVHL
+1954 RNVQVHL
-1961 ATTRASLSSSLPW
+1961 ATAGAPVSSSLPW

-1992 NLSAYYDFSD
+1992 SLSVYYDFS
-2002 EKSAI
+2002 EGASSI

-2015 SLLPSVC
+2015 KLLPPVC
-2022 LRFSR
+2022 LKFDRG
-2027 SHIFQS
+2027 HIFQS

-2040 LEQDALQRSL
+2040 FEQDAVQRPL
-2050 VEEAVLAAAAE
+2050 VEQAVLAAAAE
-2061 VPQTTTSSEADDES
+2061 VPKSAASPEADEES
-2075 IVRSARSIT
+2075 SVKPVGSII

-2092 STIIDWRTETHV
+2092 STIIDWRTESRVT
-2104 AARVRA
+2104 ARVRA

-2161 WLAEIENLGGV
+2161 WLAEIENLGGI

-2189 LAQIRQTLPPIGGIA
+2189 LTQIRRTLPPIGGIA

-2233 AQILHERFSSQAKNP
+2233 AQILHERFSNQAKDP

-2270 TAANSYLQALAQKRH
+2270 TAANSFLQALAQKRH
-2285 AQGLP
+2285 IQGLP

-2336 VSGRRTPATQP
+2336 VSGRRAPGPQP

-2417 DIIVD
+2417 DIIID

-2522 DTSNATSISDL
+2522 ETSNATSISDL
-2533 KGGEVVLDDKAAT
+2533 RGEEAVLDDKTAT

-2556 EHSWKLLQQLSSE
+2556 EHSWKLLQQLSNE

-2582 GSVDLERLEKALNKS
+2582 GSVDLDRLEKALNKT

-2604 RTSFLP
+2604 RTAFSP
-2610 EGEQAILPTPVTR
+2610 EGEQVILPNPVTR

-2653 GLKIVNFHWAQDEHL
+2653 GLKIVDFYWGQDEHL

-2702 PQYSSFAARQRSVVQ
+2702 PQYSNFAARQRSDVQ

-2730 MYKTLPEVLP
+2730 MYKTLPGVLP
-2740 VLSLPGA
+2740 VLSLPNA
-2747 QKQRDASNRVAWKQH
+2747 QKQRDASDRVAWKQH

-2844 QTFADELEAIKERLR
+2844 QTFADELESVKERLR

-2927 LEMSDDPAREPLV
+2927 LEMSDDPAKEPLV

-2959 AYEAILTSFSE
+2959 AYEATLTSFSE
-2970 NTKLAVAKD
+2970 NTKLAVAQD

>member
-1 MSPNEPIVVVGS
+1 MSPGDPIVIVGS
-13 ACRFPGGVDS
+13 ACRFPGSVDS
-23 PAKLWDLL
+23 PSKLWDLL
-31 KEPKDLQS
+31 REPKDLQS
-39 EVPKER
+39 EVPKDR

-65 HGYFLDE
+65 HGYFLDQA
-72 TPRAFDA
+72 PKAFDA

-103 YDAVA
+103 YDAIA
-108 AAGYGLHDLRGSD
+108 AAGYGLHDLRRSD

-133 ELVKVN
+133 ELIKVN
-139 DISYSPTYF
+139 DMNYSPTYF
-148 ATGAATSIASNRL
+148 ATGAANSIASNRL

-168 GPSMTIDT
+168 GPSMTVDT

-190 QLRNGSSKTAIAAGS
+190 QLRSGSSKTAIAAGS

-227 RSRMWDAAADGY
+227 RSRMWDSAADGY
-239 ARGEGVAT
+239 ARGEGVCT

-254 QALLNGDSI
+254 QALLDGDDI

-281 TMPSHVAQETLI
+281 TMPSHIAQEALI
-293 RETYARAGLD
+293 RGTYARAGLD
-303 VAQAENRC
+303 AEKLEDRC

-332 SKAFFG
+332 LRAFFG
-338 SQDSPDSERLFVGS
+338 NRTGSEGEKLFVGS

-373 LAVQNGVIP
+373 LAVQHGIIP

-387 ENLSPKVAPFYKNIA
+387 ENLSPKVAPFYQNLCIA
-402 ITREAQ
+402 QTPQ
-408 SWPEL
+408 PWPEIA
-413 KPGQPRR
+413 PGQPRR

-433 HAIIEEYKPSAS
+433 HAIVEEYKPTVAS
-445 SSETT
+445 SIARSVAQESNPSSE
-450 SKPESQLISAAYALP
+450 AYTLP

-481 QTAQFIKSNPDTDM
+481 QTIQFMKSRPDIDM
-495 LDLFWT
+495 LDLLWT
-501 LLRKRSILPYRQT
+501 LLRKRSILPFRQT
-514 VVGSSREAITLA
+514 VTGDSRESIMLA
-526 LENVISENAS
+526 LESAISDNKTP
-536 LEPNLRSFTTSQEKP
+536 EPNLRSFTASQEKP
-551 RLLGVFT
+551 RFLGVFT
-558 GQGAQWPGM
+558 GQGAQWRGM
-567 LRSLISAIPHV
+567 LKSLITTIPYV
-578 RDIVAELDQSLQTLP
+578 REIVAELDKSLQTLP
-593 VEYRPSWTLY
+593 HDYRPTWTLY
-603 EQFLLEDEV
+603 DQLMLEGDA
-612 SNVSKASFS
+612 SNVAKAHFS

-654 ACAFAG
+654 ACAFAA

-669 RIAHLRGL
+669 RIAYLRGL
-677 TSKHAGSP
+677 VSKYAKSP
-685 NGGEGGML
+685 SGGEGAML
-693 AAGTSLEDAQE
+693 VAGTSLEDAQE
-704 LCELEMFQGRI
+704 LCELEMFRGRVCI
-715 SVAASNSPDSTT
+715 AASNSPDSTT
-727 ISGDADA
+727 MSGDADA
-734 LAELQTILED
+734 IAEVQGILED
-744 ESKFVRMLKVD
+744 ESKFVRVLKID
-755 KAYHSHHMI
+755 KAYHSHHML

-770 IKALTDCG
+770 IQALIDCG
-778 CDVADGAG
+778 CDVADGAQ

-791 YSSVHQNKRMKASD
+791 YSSVHQNRRMTASD
-805 VTAEY
+805 VTAKY
-810 WNDNLV
+810 WSDNLV

-849 PCLATLKTVLSE
+849 PCLTTLKTVLTSE
-861 DMPYTGCMQRGSD
+861 LPYTGCMQRDSSD
-874 NVQAFASAVGYLWER
+874 VKAFAAALGYLWER
-889 LNLGAVD
+889 LDLAAFN
-896 PDSFISKV
+896 PDTFISQVVSSGRK
-904 LAPGKSLRSLS
+904 PRSLA
-915 KTLPRYPWDHSRT
+915 KALPQYPWDHTRT
-928 HWNETRAIKAHLH
+928 HWADTRAIKNHLH
-941 GSRPHLLLGS
+941 ASRPHLMLGS
-951 LSPSSTSSS
+951 LSSSSTASLF
-960 SQWHNTVRPRDQEW
+960 QWQNIIRPRDHEW
-974 LQGHALQGQAVFP
+974 LQGHALQGQVIFP

-995 MEAALQMAGGRSVQ
+995 MEAAIQVAGERSIQ
-1009 LLEVL
+1009 LLEVI
-1014 DMSIDKAVTFE
+1014 DVSIDKAITFE
-1025 DENSPAELIVAVDT
+1025 DENSPAELTLTVDT
-1039 LVSQPGQI
+1039 LLSDSDQL
-1047 KLGFTIDSC
+1047 KLSFIINSC

-1062 PSTSATGQ
+1062 PSTSAKGQ
-1070 LVVTFGDS
+1070 LIVTLGDS
-1078 SSNVLPPANEDPPHL
+1078 TSGDHVLPPVDEDPPHL
-1093 TTVNIK
+1093 TNVNIK

-1105 DELGFDYSKDYRCIY
+1105 DELGFDYSKDYRCVYSI
-1120 NLGRADAKATG
+1120 GRANAKATG
-1131 VMAFP
+1131 TMAFP
-1136 RLDDGSRPIVLHPAS
+1136 RLDDGPHPIVLHPAS

-1176 PVHIDRISL
+1176 PVHIDRITL
-1185 VPALCA
+1185 VPAFCA
-1191 SVAESDSAP
+1191 STTDSDSAP
-1200 VVHFNTANTYDKGD
+1200 IVQFQTTNTYDKGD
-1214 VLAGDATVFSSGND
+1214 VLNGDATVFVDGDD
-1228 KQVLYR
+1228 KRVLYR

-1240 QPLSKPSEAEDHK
+1240 KPLSKPSESEDHK
-1253 AFTKTVWGPLKPQ
+1253 AFTKTVWGPLKPE
-1266 ALLDNPDLWATEQDK
+1266 ALLDRPELWATEQDK

-1289 ICYFYMKEFVSQL
+1289 ICYFYMKDFVSQL
-1302 TEEDRTNATLP
+1302 TEQDRANATLP

-1345 REQIELLVVKNSYH
+1345 REQIEQLVTENSYH

-1400 TSGPGWLYGQELVS
+1400 TSGPGWLYGQELVG

-1425 LEIGGGTASATKYIL
+1425 LEIGGGTGSATKYIL

-1456 PAFFEKAQE
+1456 PAFFEKAHEQ
-1465 HFSAHEDRMIF
+1465 FAAHEDRMIF

-1541 YLFGLFPDW
+1541 FLFGLFPDW

-1607 ARLDAPLSAPP
+1607 TRLDAPLSAPP
-1618 TDKALPQVV
+1618 ANESVTQIVV
-1627 VVGGGSAKSARI
+1627 IGGSSTKSGRI
-1639 LEEVRQTLPGR
+1639 LSELRQILSHR
-1650 EIVSLKRIEDVL
+1650 DIINVERLEDVHRG
-1662 ESAIPPKST
+1662 SIAPKST
-1671 FLVLSELDHETFSG
+1671 FLVISELDQETFSG
-1685 IDEVRFSAIKSL
+1685 IDEIRFSSIKNIL
-1697 LELAGTILWLTENAW
+1697 DLAGAILWVTENAW
-1712 IENPYQAMT
+1712 MENPYQAMT

-1741 VDDAEKLD
+1741 VDDVENLDIKWLAE
-1749 TQFVVEQLLR
+1749 QILR
-1759 LEEPSGSKEDILWTL
+1759 LEEPSSSKDEILWTL
-1774 EPEVYVSK
+1774 EPEVYISK

-1791 PDIERNNRLNSKRR
+1791 HDIERNNRLNSKRR
-1805 AITAPVDS
+1805 VITAPVDS
-1813 RQTPVTLLASSDT
+1813 LKIPVALQASRDGM
-1826 LYLESSETFGA
+1826 YLEEFLNRSSVG
-1837 DSSAEADLEVKVDFS
+1837 DFS
-1852 LGNAVR
+1852 GVADVKIKVNFSLANAVR
-1858 VGDLGFWHLLQGTIV
+1858 VGDLGYWYLLQGTTSTT
-1873 GTDKAVIA
+1873 GKEVIA
-1881 LSTANA
+1881 VSGTNA
-1887 SIAHVHSRHAF
+1887 SVVSVPSKQVFELAAT
-1898 VLPTSEGVAE
+1898 TSTIETSSV
-1908 SASTLLSTAARLVAQ
+1908 LLSVASSL
-1923 RVFNGIASGASVL
+1923 IAQTVLSGAVSGSSVL
-1936 VMEPP
+1936 IMEPP
-1941 SFCIEAI
+1941 WFCIDGIIEA
-1948 VEAGKS
+1948 AKS
-1954 RKVQVHL
+1954 RNVKMHF
-1961 ATTRASLSSSLPW
+1961 ATATWPASSIVPW
-1974 IRLHSLETDAGIR
+1974 IRLHPHETDAGI
-1987 KALPV
+1987 KKVLPANV
-1992 NLSAYYDFSD
+1992 SVFYDFSGQNA
-2002 EKSAI
+2002 AI
-2007 TSLGSRVA
+2007 TLGSRIS
-2015 SLLPSVC
+2015 SLLPQTC
-2022 LRFSR
+2022 LKFGVAQ
-2027 SHIFQS
+2027 IFQS
-2033 SAESISS
+2033 YGAALVQESVQIPLTEESVLKALTVGISPNDQNDAHVMSSISG
-2040 LEQDALQRSL
+2040 
-2050 VEEAVLAAAAE
+2050 
-2061 VPQTTTSSEADDES
+2061 T
-2075 IVRSARSIT
+2075 I
-2084 DLKDALAT
+2084 DLKEQMAVV
-2092 STIIDWRTETHV
+2092 DWRTEHHV
-2104 AARVRA
+2104 MARVRA
-2110 VDSGKLFSLDKTYL
+2110 IDSGKLFVQDKTYL

-2137 RWLITHGARHVVIS
+2137 HWLVTHGARHVVIS
-2151 SRNPETPDPK
+2151 SRNPEVPDRK
-2161 WLAEIENLGGV
+2161 WLAEIENLGGE
-2172 ITVLSIDVSKE
+2172 ITVMSIDVSKE
-2183 ASIDAG
+2183 SSIDAG
-2189 LAQIRQTLPPIGGIA
+2189 LARIRQTLPPVGGIA

-2233 AQILHERFSSQAKNP
+2233 ASILHERFSSESANT

-2285 AQGLP
+2285 AMGLP

-2323 SEDEFLTLFAEAV
+2323 SEDEFLTLFGEAV
-2336 VSGRRTPATQP
+2336 ISGRQASDLGR

-2353 SDLEV
+2353 SHLEI

-2389 RANTDGASGA
+2389 RANSDSASGV

-2405 QLLKART
+2405 QLLNAKT

-2417 DIIVD
+2417 DIVID

-2436 DEKVNATTPLIDQG
+2436 DEEVNVTAPLIDQG

-2485 AEEAAGRLSRAAIP
+2485 AEEAAGRLSKAAIP
-2499 LIESADGIVSSE
+2499 LVDSTDGIAVS
-2511 DDSRSGSDSPI
+2511 DDGQSGSNTVPNS
-2522 DTSNATSISDL
+2522 SNATSISDL
-2533 KGGEVVLDDKAAT
+2533 GADGEASFGKT
-2546 SRQIPLSLTQ
+2546 IGPRQVPLSLTQ
-2556 EHSWKLLQQLSSE
+2556 EHSWKLMQQLPND

-2582 GSVDLERLEKALNKS
+2582 GNVDHGRLEKALNTS

-2604 RTSFLP
+2604 RTAFTSG
-2610 EGEQAILPTPVTR
+2610 GEQTILSAPLPR
-2623 VRYVEVSDRAAAEEA
+2623 VRFIPVDNREMAEVA
-2638 YKQLEN
+2638 YKELEN
-2644 EEYDLAAGE
+2644 ETYDLAAGE
-2653 GLKIVNFHWAQDEHL
+2653 GLKIVDFYWGQDEHL

-2679 GSTTQNFLDE
+2679 GSTTQNYLDE
-2689 VGQLYDGAQLSAP
+2689 VGQLYEGAQLSAP
-2702 PQYSSFAARQRSVVQ
+2702 PQYSRFALRQRSEVE
-2717 SGQMDADIAYWTS
+2717 SGQMDTDIAYWTS
-2730 MYKTLPEVLP
+2730 MYDTIPAILP
-2740 VLSLPGA
+2740 VLALPQA
-2747 QKQRDASNRVAWKQH
+2747 QKQRNQDDRVAWKQH
-2762 VGTLRLS
+2762 IGMLRLS
-2769 AILAFRIR
+2769 AVLAFRIR

-2792 LAAYHLLLARLSA
+2792 LAAYHLLLARLA
-2805 AEDVAIGIADT
+2805 NINDVVIGIADT

-2836 RLAPFEPA
+2836 RMAPLGTS
-2844 QTFADELEAIKERLR
+2844 QTFVDELEAVKERLR
-2859 QAMQH
+2859 KAQQH
-2864 ARVPYG
+2864 SRVPYG
-2870 VTLDRLGLASSSAE
+2870 ITLDRLGFASASAE
-2884 LPHAPLFQAVFDYR
+2884 LQHAPLFQAVFDYR

-2927 LEMSDDPAREPLV
+2927 LEMSDDPAKEPLV
-2940 TVKLQSYLYGEED
+2940 TVKLQSYLYGDED
-2953 PKAFLS
+2953 PKAFLE
-2959 AYEAILTSFSE
+2959 AYEAILSSFSE
-2970 NTKLAVAKD
+2970 NTKLSVAKE